1 MGPGIPRI
9 NSVRGGFMG
18 GVRTNYR
25 SFFPP
30 RFSKTPTYDGYPD
43 YDSRDEDN
51 YQSQSYLNDKYYKKR
66 PESRDEDNYQSQSYS
81 NDKYYKK
88 RPESIYKGNIF
99 DFIIF
104 TLCIG
109 FMYYKKKEI
118 SRLNTNI

>member
-9 NSVRGGFMG
+9 NSMRGGFMG

-30 RFSKTPTYDGYPD
+30 KFSKTPTYDGYPD
-43 YDSRDEDN
+43 Y
-51 YQSQSYLNDKYYKKR
+51 
-66 PESRDEDNYQSQSYS
+66 ESRDEDNYQSQSYS

-99 DFIIF
+99 DFFIF
-104 TLCIG
+104 TFCIG
-109 FMYYKKKEI
+109 FMYCKKGI
-118 SRLNTNI
+118 SRLNTNIYVDRQF